1 MDLLRITTNDYVL
14 TVRADGV
21 DASFGRAAL
30 RNTSIEHSTSYSFT
44 GGSVNKFELI
54 TNTNNVLS
62 NKLADSAFNLA
73 THPVFF
79 ENKDYFFDVVF
90 HNPTDAEPI
99 IYSSL
104 QEVKKSFIARKVNDK
119 FFLTGVINYR
129 NDIGKSDFVIR
140 YKRDGVSISHKL
152 SFEVFPVK
160 LDYKSDYKSIIADIN
175 KEFSSLV
182 FDVLKKTYTGF
193 KEGSEINN
201 DIIWWGVFGQL
212 YKDIISS
219 AKLILNKPHNKLVR
233 DNYFSKADKIRNL
246 TCGLEE
252 QIAEHSVNTQK
263 YYRVERKTLTTN
275 TIENQFFK
283 YSLFYVFQKFILI
296 KSKLF
301 NISGLRMSDEFR
313 ADLAQIEKE
322 FSFITHHPFFK
333 QISEFRGLKQESLVL
348 QKASGYSSLFRS
360 WIILKRG
367 IDFLDG
373 VNKIE
378 LKNIADLYQIWCFI
392 EMKNMIQKIL
402 RTEPKEINLAE
413 ILVDGF
419 TIQLRSGRNSKVSFK
434 KDNGDLVELFH
445 ELKYTTNKITDNTLS
460 HTVNQEPD
468 LVLRITKNDLN
479 EHLQF
484 TYLFDAKYRLVSDD
498 KEDGMD
504 YPPDDAINQM
514 HRYRDAIFYQDNLEI
529 SKPKKEVIGAY
540 VLFPGAD
547 NAGKVKHL
555 YFQKSIGKVNIGA
568 YPLIPGDKK
577 SRNSSLLKDF
587 LETILSAKESLN
599 ILNEDIIPYKAM
611 KYEDPDPFVLV
622 GFLSGDN
629 QKRYFTSG
637 HAKVYHIPV
646 YRRNGSINT
655 IRNLDKLKYFCPVIN
670 GVTEYYEITDIK
682 VIPRKD
688 IFDKTEVEMFRDDD
702 ASYFVFTL
710 NNKKHLTNMIESAV
724 GGNRV
729 FRYAKFSELKSSKTI
744 SDFNKTDQEI
754 TGG

>member
-1 MDLLRITTNDYVL
+1 MDLLRITTNDYEL

-21 DASFGRAAL
+21 DTSFRRAAL
-30 RNTSIEHSTSYSFT
+30 RNTSIENSTAYSFA
-44 GGSVNKFELI
+44 GGSVDRFELA
-54 TNTNNVLS
+54 TNTNNELS
-62 NKLADSAFNLA
+62 NQLTDSAFNLA

-79 ENKDYFFDVVF
+79 ENKDYYFDIVF
-90 HNPTDAEPI
+90 RNQTDAEPVI
-99 IYSSL
+99 HSSL
-104 QEVKKSFIARKVNDK
+104 QEVKKSFISRKVNDK
-119 FFLTGVINYR
+119 YFLTGAINYR

-140 YKRDGVSISHKL
+140 YKREGISISQKL

-182 FDVLKKTYTGF
+182 FDVLKKTYSGF

-212 YKDIISS
+212 YKDIIGS
-219 AKLILNKPHNKLVR
+219 AKLILNKPHNRLIR
-233 DNYFSKADKIRNL
+233 DNYFSKADRIRNL
-246 TCGLEE
+246 NYELEE
-252 QIAEHSVNTQK
+252 QIAEHRENTQK

-275 TIENQFFK
+275 TFENQFFK
-283 YSLFYVFQKFILI
+283 YSVLYVLQKFISI
-296 KSKLF
+296 KNKLV
-301 NISGLRMSDEFR
+301 NVSGLRMSAEFR
-313 ADLAQIEKE
+313 AELEQIDKE
-322 FSFITHHPFFK
+322 FSVITHHPFFK
-333 QISEFRGLKQESLVL
+333 QITEFKGMKQESLVL

-402 RTEPKEINLAE
+402 NKKPEEINLAE

-419 TIQLRSGRNSKVSFK
+419 TIQLRSGRSSKVSFK
-434 KDNGDLVELFH
+434 KDNGDLIELFH
-445 ELKYTTNKITDNTLS
+445 ELRYTDKISDNTLS

-468 LVLRITKNDLN
+468 IVLRITKNDLKEN
-479 EHLQF
+479 LQF

-498 KEDGMD
+498 TENGKDF
-504 YPPDDAINQM
+504 PPDEAINQM
-514 HRYRDAIFYQDNLEI
+514 HRYRDAIFYQDNQE
-529 SKPKKEVIGAY
+529 SNKPKKEVIGAY

-547 NAGKVKHL
+547 DADEVENL
-555 YFQKSIGKVNIGA
+555 YFQKSIVKVNIGA
-568 YPLIPGDKK
+568 YPLIPGAKK
-577 SRNSSLLKDF
+577 NHNSSLLKEF
-587 LETILSAKESLN
+587 LKTTLEVKESLN
-599 ILNEDIIPYKAM
+599 ILNEDVVPYKAM
-611 KYEDPDPFVLV
+611 KYEDPDAFVLA
-622 GFLSGDN
+622 GFVSNTD
-629 QKRYFTSG
+629 QKNYFTSG
-637 HAKVYHIPV
+637 NAKVYHIPV
-646 YRRNGSINT
+646 YRPSGSINT

-682 VIPRKD
+682 VIPRRD
-688 IFDKTEVEMFRDDD
+688 IFDRTEVGMFRDDD

-710 NNKKHLTNMIESAV
+710 NNKKFLTNRIETAV

-729 FRYAKFSELKSSKTI
+729 FRYAKFSELRSSLTI
-744 SDFNKTDQEI
+744 NDFNKTTQEI
-754 TGG
+754 MK